1 MACVLSRRALCAALL
16 VATAAAQEKP
26 RTSTGADVTLR
37 GAVQLDVAL
46 KRAVAS
52 AFKDGK
58 RTGTATFVFDVT
70 PYVRENV
77 ALIEDAFRA
86 LQKEFG
92 ADGEWRLARL
102 GEKARPRRADP
113 GELVE
118 DLAHAFECDDLVRID
133 TFRSLRTSLTGVP
146 GPGVVVYLA
155 DWNSEDESELEPFIA
170 DLKKRGLRLHVVG
183 GEGCFGRAWIDGFFP
198 PDRGVLRKD
207 NTYGLYDVGVGRA
220 PFGPFAADAPQRSG
234 DTAWTQVPFYWNG
247 AYWNTTFAV
256 QLASL
261 PPKKKDDYGRKDR
274 RGGETGDAED
284 LRERTA
290 EVSTTALETYWYP
303 LPSSFG
309 PYALSRAAAETGGR
323 YVLWS
328 WNRTGR
334 TTLLYDDVRCDLFAP
349 DLRDRETIRADAAK
363 RPLPRAIIK
372 AWWEIANK
380 DVMVA
385 RATPPL
391 STQGKP
397 QETQEPP
404 PDAFL
409 SYGWSTAADRTNM
422 IARARTAISALD
434 RAIAVLDAALKSGGA
449 STDPVDRRYAADAD
463 LLRHTLLVHRFT
475 IGEALIVAE
484 SDVPADAW
492 KDPKLQPG
500 LSAEIAVMGGES
512 PETALIPDG
521 APVRN
526 RALCERVRDDR
537 RRFLEKYAGTPFG
550 ALVGKNRVS
559 TVVFTKTP
567 YGSGVP
573 GRTSPADSD
582 ARRGR
587 TGPGSAPGQGGTT
600 GK

>member
-1 MACVLSRRALCAALL
+1 MALFLSRRALCAALL
-16 VATAAAQEKP
+16 VATVAAQEKLRSP
-26 RTSTGADVTLR
+26 TGADVTLR
-37 GAVQLDVAL
+37 GSTQLDVAL

-52 AFKDGK
+52 SFQNAKHPGS
-58 RTGTATFVFDVT
+58 ATFVVDVT
-70 PYVRENV
+70 PYMRES
-77 ALIEDAFRA
+77 AAQIEEAFRA
-86 LQKEFG
+86 LKTEFG
-92 ADGEWRLARL
+92 VEGDWRLARL
-102 GEKARPRRADP
+102 GEKAGPRRSDP
-113 GELVE
+113 TALAA
-118 DLAHAFECDDLVRID
+118 DLAHAFECDDLVRLN
-133 TFRSLRTSLTGVP
+133 TFRSLRASLVGVP
-146 GPGVVVYLA
+146 GPGTVVYLA
-155 DWNSEDESELEPFIA
+155 DWNAEDESELEPFIA

-183 GEGCFGRAWIDGFFP
+183 AEGCFGRAWIDGLFP
-198 PDRGVLRKD
+198 PDRGALRSD
-207 NTYGLYDVGVGRA
+207 NTYRLYDEGVGRA
-220 PFGPFAADAPQRSG
+220 PFGPFSPDAPLRSG
-234 DTAWTQVPFYWNG
+234 DTAWTHLPFYWNG
-247 AYWNTTFAV
+247 AYWCTTFAV
-256 QLASL
+256 QLATL
-261 PPKKKDDYGRKDR
+261 PPKKKDDYGRKER
-274 RGGETGDAED
+274 RGGEAGDAED

-290 EVSTTALETYWYP
+290 EVSATALQTYWYP

-349 DLRDRETIRADAAK
+349 DLRDRETIRADAMK

-372 AWWEIANK
+372 AWWEIANR

-391 STQGKP
+391 SSQGKP

-409 SYGWSTAADRTNM
+409 AYGWSTPADRTMM
-422 IARARTAISALD
+422 IARARVAIPALD
-434 RAIAVLDAALKSGGA
+434 RAIAVLDAALKTSGA
-449 STDPVDRRYAADAD
+449 SSDPVDRRYAADAD

-484 SDVPADAW
+484 NDVPADAW

-500 LSAEIAVMGGES
+500 LSPSIAVLGGDT
-512 PETALIPDG
+512 PATAVIPDG
-521 APVRN
+521 APIRN
-526 RALCERVRDDR
+526 RPLCERVRDDR
-537 RRFLEKYAGTPFG
+537 RRVLEKYAGTPFG

-559 TVVFTKTP
+559 TLVFTKTP
-567 YGSGVP
+567 YGNGVP

-600 GK
+600 GR